1 MYMLIG
7 ELVETA
13 EHYPS
18 EQSLPYFAGVFALR
32 SCVVLTHPLHPM
44 YTKINKFLHK
54 GPAWN
59 LDKMPSY
66 WADRILLHPPTEDD
80 GYCTEVEWLLDF
92 LVDGLRTPRVCLR
105 LVYIPLFVLTN
116 SQDMEVYRR
125 SNIFE
130 RLLTLRASASLP
142 SSCSEKIVH
151 LLYRCTYVN
160 GGTTWITRC
169 GLLSWVQNELALNTR
184 TPAQRFLLR
193 SLVKR
198 VYESSDVNKVDDWSG
213 GGATKL
219 IANAGIE
226 IAVV

>member
-18 EQSLPYFAGVFALR
+18 EQSLPYFAGVFASR
-32 SCVVLTHPLHPM
+32 SCVVLAHPLHPM
-44 YTKINKFLHK
+44 YTEINKFLHK

-80 GYCTEVEWLLDF
+80 GYRTEVEWLLDF
-92 LVDGLRTPRVCLR
+92 LVDGLRTPKVYLR
-105 LVYIPLFVLTN
+105 PLYILLFVLTK

-130 RLLTLRASASLP
+130 RLLTLHTSASLP
-142 SSCSEKIVH
+142 GSCSEKIVH
-151 LLYRCTYVN
+151 LLYRCTYVD
-160 GGTTWITRC
+160 GGTTLITRC
-169 GLLSWVQNELALNTR
+169 GLLSWVQNELALNTL
-184 TPAQRFLLR
+184 TPAERFLLR
-193 SLVKR
+193 SLLKR
-198 VYESSDVNKVDDWSG
+198 VYETSDINKVDDWSG

-219 IANAGIE
+219 IFNAGTE